1 MDYMTGAS
9 LIIFMCVVILCVISL
24 RKKAEFLLNFLLRGV
39 TGIISIFII
48 NQVLAMQNFSMLV
61 GINPWTALTSAIL
74 GLPGVALLYGIHLLK
89 FL

>member
-61 GINPWTALTSAIL
+61 GINPWTPLTSAIL

>member
-48 NQVLAMQNFSMLV
+48 NQVLAMQNFSDRKSV
-61 GINPWTALTSAIL
+61 
-74 GLPGVALLYGIHLLK
+74 V
-89 FL
+89 

>member
-48 NQVLAMQNFSMLV
+48 NQVLSMQNFSMLV